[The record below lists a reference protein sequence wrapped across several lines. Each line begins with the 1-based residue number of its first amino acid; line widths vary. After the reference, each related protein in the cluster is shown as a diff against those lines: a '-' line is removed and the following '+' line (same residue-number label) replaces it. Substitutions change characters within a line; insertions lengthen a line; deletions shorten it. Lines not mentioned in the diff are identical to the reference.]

1 MTQRP
6 ARSSRELL
14 QQVSYMVN
22 QITQMHMLA
31 AQEQRARDIELRAYD
46 MLETWLNEHPPD
58 LAPAEH
64 DWNRLDLDS
73 GSDLGR

>member
-1 MTQRP
+1 
-6 ARSSRELL
+6 
-14 QQVSYMVN
+14 
-22 QITQMHMLA
+22 MHMLA

-46 MLETWLNEHPPD
+46 TLETWLNEHPPD